1 MIPGNNVKRKMG
13 VNPLFEKAQKRPF
26 SLFLCQTAILEQI
39 FSCIVLLSF
48 ISVSRFARRIF
59 VNFANFLQLIADA
72 TS

>member
-13 VNPLFEKAQKRPF
+13 VNPWFKKAQKRPF
-26 SLFLCQTAILEQI
+26 ALFLCQTAILEQI

-48 ISVSRFARRIF
+48 IF
-59 VNFANFLQLIADA
+59 VNFANFFQLIADA